1 MRHELKIKESP
12 NSPLYK
18 IAYSNLREAILNG
31 ELPPGT
37 KLVEQAISTQ
47 MAISKTPVREAIREL
62 AQEGLILFK
71 ARRGISVIDFS
82 EKDINEL
89 VTLRSS
95 LEVLGVRLA
104 RENLSAEDFGT
115 LGSILN
121 RIVES
126 ERKHSYSEL
135 SDLDIEFHQFI
146 IEKSGNKRLVK
157 AWKDIAS
164 QMHVL
169 FRMIRYFEFSDTYMS
184 MMHKELI
191 EALASG
197 SREEYERKFRAHI
210 LLSEENILA
219 VFRGKDRV
227 GPSAPPTAD
236 S

>member
-1 MRHELKIKESP
+1 MRQEIKLKESE

-18 IAYSNLREAILNG
+18 VAYGNLREAILNG
-31 ELPPGT
+31 QLPPGT

-47 MAISKTPVREAIREL
+47 LSISKTPVREAIREL

-71 ARRGISVIDFS
+71 ARRGISVIDFT

-104 RENLSAEDFGT
+104 HENLTKDDFGT
-115 LGSILN
+115 LKAILG

-126 ERKHSYSEL
+126 EKGHHYAEL

-146 IEKSGNKRLVK
+146 IEKSGNRRLVK

-169 FRMIRYFEFSDTYMS
+169 FRMIHYFEFSDSYMS
-184 MMHKELI
+184 MMHKALI
-191 EALASG
+191 ESLESG
-197 SREEYERKFRAHI
+197 EHGEYENEFRAHI
-210 LLSEENILA
+210 LLSEKNILS
-219 VFRGKDRV
+219 VFREKSR
-227 GPSAPPTAD
+227 D
-236 S
+236 SRT

>member
-1 MRHELKIKESP
+1 MTESE

-18 IAYSNLREAILNG
+18 IAYHNLREAILNG
-31 ELPPGT
+31 QLPPGT

-47 MAISKTPVREAIREL
+47 MAISKTPIREAIREL

-71 ARRGISVIDFS
+71 ARRGITVIDFT

-104 RENLSAEDFGT
+104 HENLVEDDFFT
-115 LGSILN
+115 LRAILD
-121 RIVES
+121 RIVAAE
-126 ERKHSYSEL
+126 KAHDYAGL

-164 QMHVL
+164 QMNVL

-184 MMHKELI
+184 MMHGELI
-191 EALASG
+191 EALLSG
-197 SREEYERKFRAHI
+197 TSEQYEGRFREHI
-210 LLSEENILA
+210 LLNEANILA
-219 VFRGKDRV
+219 VFRDKKQHSPLVVIRR
-227 GPSAPPTAD
+227 
-236 S
+236 

>member
-1 MRHELKIKESP
+1 MHHELKIKESL

-31 ELPPGT
+31 QLPPGT

-71 ARRGISVIDFS
+71 ARRGISVIDFT

-89 VTLRSS
+89 VTLRAS

-104 RENLSAEDFGT
+104 HGNLTENDFVT
-115 LGSILN
+115 LNSILDK
-121 RIVES
+121 IVAS
-126 ERKHSYSEL
+126 EKSYNYAEL
-135 SDLDIEFHQFI
+135 SDLDIEFHLFI
-146 IEKSGNKRLVK
+146 IQKSDNQRLVK

-169 FRMIRYFEFSDTYMS
+169 FRMIHYFEFSDTYMS
-184 MMHKELI
+184 MMHRELI

-197 SREEYERKFRAHI
+197 EQEKYEKAFRSHI
-210 LLSEENILA
+210 LLSEENILS
-219 VFRGKDRV
+219 VFREKKQIRNT
-227 GPSAPPTAD
+227 PRPQT
-236 S
+236 